1 MRHRTRA
8 DDTLRAGFEFYRA
21 FASNLRFNRSRKERI
36 DVPITLVGGEHSAAA
51 SNAVIAKNLRAYG
64 ALHVTTETIAGSGHY
79 VVKERPQAVATSIRT
94 VRSGAIRLT
103 REAQATQ

>member
-21 FASNLRFNRSRKERI
+21 FPANVRFNRSRKERI
-36 DVPITLVGGEHSAAA
+36 EVPITLVGGEHSAAA

-79 VVKERPQAVATSIRT
+79 VVKERPHAVATSSERYAAG
-94 VRSGAIRLT
+94 R
-103 REAQATQ
+103 